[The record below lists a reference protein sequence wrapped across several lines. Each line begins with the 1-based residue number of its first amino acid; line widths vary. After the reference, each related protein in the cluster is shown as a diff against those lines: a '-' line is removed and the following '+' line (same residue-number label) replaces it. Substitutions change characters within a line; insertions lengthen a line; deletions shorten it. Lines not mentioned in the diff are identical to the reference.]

1 MLAAALLATAA
12 ARAAVHPDRLTAIQE
27 LKQSLHTLTVDEAA
41 QRFEE
46 MAVHRLAKAPPRQ
59 QKIDHMVVLY
69 QENRGFDHFFGCM
82 GLPGSDHIA
91 NGHSVPKDPSAPHL
105 GRVNTSCGTAPY
117 VCTNGPGYD
126 TFAGKFKKGTNA
138 AKYPYAPQSDEYSY
152 ANGAQGPSMQ
162 MFSPEQ
168 VPVKKAITSNYG
180 VFNKM
185 YCATPTAST
194 PNHHFTQSAT
204 SCGSTNN
211 NDYTDCGGKTLLFPQ
226 MTMYDSMWMDNVSFK
241 FYMNSSCGTAFG
253 STPCQSVGPHTDTSP
268 VYGPDASLAGV
279 ARYTDHFFSHRQ
291 FYEDAAAGTLP
302 EFSWL
307 NAKEEAC
314 DHPCHDIAKGERAVK
329 DVYEAL
335 RAGPKWQNT
344 L

>member
-1 MLAAALLATAA
+1 M
-12 ARAAVHPDRLTAIQE
+12 
-27 LKQSLHTLTVDEAA
+27 
-41 QRFEE
+41 FG
-46 MAVHRLAKAPPRQ
+46 Q
-59 QKIDHMVVLY
+59 Q
-69 QENRGFDHFFGCM
+69 
-82 GLPGSDHIA
+82 
-91 NGHSVPKDPSAPHL
+91 
-105 GRVNTSCGTAPY
+105 
-117 VCTNGPGYD
+117 
-126 TFAGKFKKGTNA
+126 
-138 AKYPYAPQSDEYSY
+138 
-152 ANGAQGPSMQ
+152 
-162 MFSPEQ
+162 
-168 VPVKKAITSNYG
+168 
-180 VFNKM
+180 
-185 YCATPTAST
+185 
-194 PNHHFTQSAT
+194 
-204 SCGSTNN
+204 
-211 NDYTDCGGKTLLFPQ
+211 
-226 MTMYDSMWMDNVSFK
+226 VSFK

-329 DVYEAL
+329 DIYEAL